1 MVVLLHI
8 LGQILEHLN
17 KKFKFLP
24 QLSLPN
30 KTQGSQVMVLP
41 VMEYQRIYFLKSNF
55 FCFQIGL

>member
-1 MVVLLHI
+1 MVVFLHI

-24 QLSLPN
+24 QLSPPN
-30 KTQGSQVMVLP
+30 ETQGSQVVVLP